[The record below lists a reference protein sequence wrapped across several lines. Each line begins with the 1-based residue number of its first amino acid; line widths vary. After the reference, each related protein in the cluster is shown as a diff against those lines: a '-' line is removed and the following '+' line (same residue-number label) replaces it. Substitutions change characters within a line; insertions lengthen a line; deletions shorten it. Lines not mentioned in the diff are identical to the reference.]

1 MPVVLLTL
9 CALLSAMLYIVGLSL
24 DLFWL
29 KLLTKPWPVLALGW
43 WVWQCARPRERPI
56 AWGLF
61 AGALGD
67 ICLALPNAFL
77 PGMIAFAVGHALY
90 VVGFVRRDRRPVPG
104 LLLPVA
110 VYAAIGL
117 ILMLPGAGALKIP
130 LVGYV
135 AIIALMIWRAAA
147 CAVSG
152 RPLDWLPLAG
162 ALLFAFS
169 DTLIGIH
176 RFATPLPGAAVPII
190 LTYWAGQTLIA
201 ISAIHQKSLIDATRG
216 AISNSNSKT

>member
-9 CALLSAMLYIVGLSL
+9 CALLSAMLYVVGLSL

-43 WVWQCARPRERPI
+43 WVLHRAQARERPI

-61 AGALGD
+61 AGAVGD

-77 PGMIAFAVGHALY
+77 PGMIAFAIGHALY
-90 VVGFVRRDRRPVPG
+90 VMAFVRRDRRPVPG

-110 VYAAIGL
+110 LYATIGL
-117 ILMLPGAGALKIP
+117 VLMLPGAGALRIP
-130 LVGYV
+130 LIGYV
-135 AIIALMIWRAAA
+135 AIIAAMIWRAAA
-147 CAVSG
+147 CAVTR

-176 RFATPLPGAAVPII
+176 RFATPLPAAAVPII
-190 LTYWAGQTLIA
+190 LTYWGGQCLIA
-201 ISAIHQKSLIDATRG
+201 ISAVHQNILIDATRG
-216 AISNSNSKT
+216 TISNSNNRT